1 MDKIK
6 KNIDEGCL
14 NDDYQEIKKPLED
27 NFHVSVAKI
36 NEYKEEERVNWA
48 KKHQPQALKDF
59 ICHKEKAEILRTL
72 VTTEKSSHYIIEG
85 PPGVGKRT
93 MARAL
98 LREDIGPEITEPRE
112 EFKLFHLKNALQ
124 KWPVTHLQLKVI
136 ISSQHIEVN
145 LDDLK
150 GYEADVVIQLF
161 QEIEAGLVPQERL
174 LQGDQANYGGNS
186 IMGSNQIPHVC
197 RAITLCTAEKL
208 PKDSQL
214 HIQSLLETFKGHCK
228 VIFCCHDV
236 SQLHKLSSVCKI
248 IQLLPPSEKEIIE
261 VLDFIAEQEDIE
273 LPLQLAKHMAEKSR
287 NCLQQAIRS
296 FEATW
301 QSNYPFKDGQFIM
314 NGWEEELA
322 MMAKSIIEEQSPKRL
337 FIVRQKLIT
346 LFEHNL
352 SPDFI
357 FSTLVEELEK
367 RMDGRIK
374 RQTEISYQEY
384 RADNASGH
392 FDGDTFKIQNTK
404 NNFQCFL
411 LIEEFIAKFMSHY
424 KCYRGSLH

>member
-14 NDDYQEIKKPLED
+14 NDDYKEIKKPLED

-72 VTTEKSSHYIIEG
+72 VTTEKSCHYIIEG

-98 LREDIGPEITEPRE
+98 LREDIGPEISEARE

-124 KWPVTHLQLKVI
+124 KWPVTHLQLKVV

-150 GYEADVVIQLF
+150 GYEADVVIELF
-161 QEIEAGLVPQERL
+161 QEIQAGLVPQER

-186 IMGSNQIPHVC
+186 TMGSNQIPHVC
-197 RAITLCTAEKL
+197 RAITLIKAEKL

-214 HIQSLLETFKGHCK
+214 HIQSFLETFKGHCK

-236 SQLHKLSSVCKI
+236 SQLQQLSSVCKI

-273 LPLQLAKHMAEKSR
+273 LPLQLAKLMAEKSR

-301 QSNYPFKDGQFIM
+301 QSK
-314 NGWEEELA
+314 
-322 MMAKSIIEEQSPKRL
+322 L

-357 FSTLVEELEK
+357 FTTLVEELEK

-374 RQTEISYQEY
+374 WQTEISYQEY
-384 RADNASGH
+384 RADNAAGH
-392 FDGDTFKIQNTK
+392 FDGDKFKIQNTK